1 MHLECTP
8 SGESSSSSEGA
19 KTAAQSPDGALRELK
34 STCSDGLLG
43 RWRCAREPRLYSR
56 RVKAFPLLLAGFGLA
71 ASPVM
76 AQTPDAC
83 PEDRFT
89 AKPVARAECYYAA
102 GDPLRAL
109 TALGA
114 DATPAGKALREKA
127 SRHVVVLRVD
137 AAGAGDVKDL
147 QVALDGAEP
156 LAGETSSELVLV
168 KGEHAATVS
177 RTGYQPWLLK
187 LRYEP
192 RDEPRADDLL
202 VLEVP
207 PLLPLSALGP
217 RVNLRLETEGA
228 TSSRLTIDGK
238 EASEAMI
245 ASGSHEVRVEQPGRA
260 AWGASVELTADRS
273 MPGAAPILTLSVPEL
288 ELEDAPAPAPA
299 RPDTSHSRASWYLPA
314 AATGGIVAAVTSV
327 VTLALG
333 LAASG
338 EADDGLEHHNDL
350 VRAGASETEIAL
362 ARDETNRSR
371 GQRDALLNAS
381 LASAAAA
388 VAFGGVSLYFW
399 VTDEDA
405 PAPSEKNGDGRGSAA
420 HGQTLGRAG
429 ARAAFAF

>member
-1 MHLECTP
+1 
-8 SGESSSSSEGA
+8 
-19 KTAAQSPDGALRELK
+19 
-34 STCSDGLLG
+34 
-43 RWRCAREPRLYSR
+43 
-56 RVKAFPLLLAGFGLA
+56 
-71 ASPVM
+71 M

-83 PEDRFT
+83 PEDRFIG
-89 AKPVARAECYYAA
+89 KPVARAECYYAA
-102 GDPLRAL
+102 GDSQRAL
-109 TALGA
+109 TALGT

-127 SRHVVVLRVD
+127 SRHVVVLRID
-137 AAGAGDVKDL
+137 AGGAGDAKDL

-177 RTGYQPWLLK
+177 RAGYQPWLLK

-228 TSSRLTIDGK
+228 PGARLTIDGK
-238 EASEAMI
+238 EGSEALI

-260 AWGASVELTADRS
+260 TWGASVELTADRS

-288 ELEDAPAPAPA
+288 ESENPPAPAPVTA
-299 RPDTSHSRASWYLPA
+299 DASHSRASWYLPA

-333 LAASG
+333 LSASG
-338 EADDGLEHHNDL
+338 EADEGLEHHNDL

-388 VAFGGVSLYFW
+388 LAFGGVTLYFW
-399 VTDEDA
+399 VTEKD
-405 PAPSEKNGDGRGSAA
+405 APSEKKPDGSGSARRNRTP
-420 HGQTLGRAG
+420 GTAG
-429 ARAAFAF
+429 ARASFAF

>member
-1 MHLECTP
+1 M
-8 SGESSSSSEGA
+8 
-19 KTAAQSPDGALRELK
+19 
-34 STCSDGLLG
+34 
-43 RWRCAREPRLYSR
+43 
-56 RVKAFPLLLAGFGLA
+56 
-71 ASPVM
+71 
-76 AQTPDAC
+76 
-83 PEDRFT
+83 
-89 AKPVARAECYYAA
+89 ARAECYYAA
-102 GDPLRAL
+102 GDSQRAL
-109 TALGA
+109 AALGT

-127 SRHVVVLRVD
+127 SRHVVVLRID
-137 AAGAGDVKDL
+137 AAAAGDVKDL

-177 RTGYQPWLLK
+177 RPGYQPWLLK

-217 RVNLRLETEGA
+217 RVNLRLETRGA
-228 TSSRLTIDGK
+228 AGAHLTIDGK
-238 EASEAMI
+238 EASEALI
-245 ASGSHEVRVEQPGRA
+245 ASGTHEVRVEQPGRA
-260 AWGASVELTADRS
+260 AWGASLELSADRS

-288 ELEDAPAPAPA
+288 ESENAPAPAPVPAHDTAA
-299 RPDTSHSRASWYLPA
+299 RAAWYLPA

-338 EADDGLEHHNDL
+338 DADDGLEHHNDL

-388 VAFGGVSLYFW
+388 LAFGGVTLYFW
-399 VTDEDA
+399 VTEKEDA
-405 PAPSEKNGDGRGSAA
+405 RSPSEKAAGTGSSARA
-420 HGQTLGRAG
+420 RTLVTSG
-429 ARAAFAF
+429 ARATFAF